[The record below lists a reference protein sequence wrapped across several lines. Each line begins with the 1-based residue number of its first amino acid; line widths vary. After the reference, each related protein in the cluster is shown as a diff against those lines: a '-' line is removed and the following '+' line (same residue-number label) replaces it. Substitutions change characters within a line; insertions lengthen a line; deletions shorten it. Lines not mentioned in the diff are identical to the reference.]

1 MVRVAVVVAHD
12 VEAGGVRLALD
23 ADVIARI
30 DLVPVS
36 CAVDDDVARALDLGD
51 LAVAPGSDH
60 DAADLV
66 RVALGSVRT
75 NRRARRRSSGSKRR
89 APSTG
94 ATCPRTCP
102 SCRDPRRSA

>member
-51 LAVAPGSDH
+51 LAVVPGSDH

-75 NRRARRRSSGSKRR
+75 NRLDGCPPDLHVFRPYKPVDRSRSPESG
-89 APSTG
+89 
-94 ATCPRTCP
+94 
-102 SCRDPRRSA
+102 D